1 MENFEESKIPNQPEE
16 EETGEEKEQDDRTTF
31 DINAHLGEKKR
42 KQKEKTKEQTMMKE
56 G

>member
-16 EETGEEKEQDDRTTF
+16 EGTGEEKKQDDRITF